1 MLFNGTILENMTM
14 FQVDERLERAFDIAQ
29 QLGLNDVIA
38 RLPAGYDTPVGNGQ
52 EDGLP
57 GGVKQRITIT
67 RALAA
72 VDDPKI
78 ILFDEANALLDPQSD
93 LGLVALL
100 RKFSAKA
107 TMILVSHRPT
117 VLDLADRTFV
127 LRNGS
132 LTSYGCG
139 LERRAPQTTPTEP
152 GAAGSIHSTIG
163 AN

>member
-1 MLFNGTILENMTM
+1 M
-14 FQVDERLERAFDIAQ
+14 
-29 QLGLNDVIA
+29 
-38 RLPAGYDTPVGNGQ
+38 
-52 EDGLP
+52 P

-127 LRNGS
+127 LGDGRLKQGFLRPS
-132 LTSYGCG
+132 G
-139 LERRAPQTTPTEP
+139 APAVPRKEP
-152 GAAGSIHSTIG
+152 AA
-163 AN
+163 